1 MKIKN
6 YNFHL
11 MWKRWSYKGDPLS
24 RELCNLWFPMF
35 KTRTVQD
42 IFIKPWVK
50 ILIGKNNLNVK
61 FLICLFCSPVTM
73 KILHIFH
80 GASKICI
87 AHTYEALN
95 SSVAHAHTMY
105 LSPGLHI
112 QHFVFTLVLKKL
124 LISWY
129 FHVIS
134 HSDIYYL
141 ELFNDVNIFW
151 C

>member
-1 MKIKN
+1 MSNHTLIYNMLIKIYNN

-24 RELCNLWFPMF
+24 GELCNLWFPTSMF

-95 SSVAHAHTMY
+95 SSVAHAHTC
-105 LSPGLHI
+105 
-112 QHFVFTLVLKKL
+112 
-124 LISWY
+124 
-129 FHVIS
+129 
-134 HSDIYYL
+134 IYYL
-141 ELFNDVNIFW
+141 DFTFSTLCLF
-151 C
+151 

>member
-1 MKIKN
+1 MSNHTLIYNMLIKIYNN
-6 YNFHL
+6 YNFQL

-24 RELCNLWFPMF
+24 SELCNLWFPMF

-73 KILHIFH
+73 KMLHSFH

-87 AHTYEALN
+87 AHTYEAFHLLPMPIHE
-95 SSVAHAHTMY
+95 SIIWTSHLALCVY
-105 LSPGLHI
+105 FS
-112 QHFVFTLVLKKL
+112 FKKTT
-124 LISWY
+124 
-129 FHVIS
+129 
-134 HSDIYYL
+134 DIH
-141 ELFNDVNIFW
+141 DIFM
-151 C
+151 